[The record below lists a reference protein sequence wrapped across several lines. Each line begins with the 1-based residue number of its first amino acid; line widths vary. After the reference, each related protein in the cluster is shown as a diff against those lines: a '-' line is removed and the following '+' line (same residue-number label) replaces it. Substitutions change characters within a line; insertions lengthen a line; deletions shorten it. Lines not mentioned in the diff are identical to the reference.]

1 MVLCRT
7 ALLFMTVTMAGCVIA
22 APTGGDAAP
31 GPGEVQFELAG
42 PGGAALV
49 VPVRVNDA
57 GPFPFVLDTGAT
69 VTCVDQVLVSELKL
83 PTAQGMIGVGGSIAG
98 VGRMQLV
105 SLDSV
110 ALGDAIVRNLQGCAV
125 DLAPMRQAGLEVRG
139 LVGLN
144 FLKNYRLTV
153 DFDAR
158 TVRLE

>member
-1 MVLCRT
+1 
-7 ALLFMTVTMAGCVIA
+7 
-22 APTGGDAAP
+22 
-31 GPGEVQFELAG
+31 
-42 PGGAALV
+42 
-49 VPVRVNDA
+49 
-57 GPFPFVLDTGAT
+57 
-69 VTCVDQVLVSELKL
+69 
-83 PTAQGMIGVGGSIAG
+83 MIGVGGSIAG